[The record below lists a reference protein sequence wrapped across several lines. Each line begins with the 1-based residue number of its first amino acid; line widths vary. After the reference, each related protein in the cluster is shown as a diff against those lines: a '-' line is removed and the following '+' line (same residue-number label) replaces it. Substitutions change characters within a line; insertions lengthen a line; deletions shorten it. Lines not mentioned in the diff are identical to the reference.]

1 MTSEFSIRDV
11 RFVPA
16 PEHPRDIE
24 VEDAGTDQPRFA
36 GFVSAVYGD
45 LVLDGFG
52 LHLWPDGRYSI
63 SFPTRKSPSGKVHR
77 IVRATS
83 TRARYEV
90 ERRLLVALESQGVL
104 R

>member
-1 MTSEFSIRDV
+1 MKVDLPLRDV

-16 PEHPRDIE
+16 AEHARDA
-24 VEDAGTDQPRFA
+24 DAENGPLFL
-36 GFVSAVYGD
+36 GYVSAAYGD

-52 LHLWPDGRYSI
+52 LHAWPGGSFSI

-83 TRARYEV
+83 KQARFEF
-90 ERRLLVALESQGVL
+90 ERRLLLALDRQGAL